1 MLFVYTIIY
10 SCFPQGKRVPQKA
23 PYLMSVSATKQVLLL
38 PPSIN
43 KELAACKYSYGILHV
58 VVVSKF
64 AADDLNSGWLYESF
78 QERQCTSLAIG
89 LFLLHNWIKRL
100 SVRCIEPIYSWCHNT
115 ALTLDGYPAGF
126 LSVVGADC
134 RKPMHYIYLLRHQLF
149 W

>member
-1 MLFVYTIIY
+1 MKMLFVYTIIY

-89 LFLLHNWIKRL
+89 LFLLHNWIKWLLVAVELACSLNWTNL
-100 SVRCIEPIYSWCHNT
+100 SMTSQHSES
-115 ALTLDGYPAGF
+115 
-126 LSVVGADC
+126 
-134 RKPMHYIYLLRHQLF
+134 LLIFPFDFWWKSHGLF
-149 W
+149 